1 MTLLDLNKVNS
12 NTLEDLKQGNI
23 SVLNGLDA
31 NTKIMYGLAL
41 QNEFGIPDQQKS
53 YFEAAGL
60 ALQER
65 LKQQRESEENR
76 QRMRTEHIERESKE
90 WARKMSVARSTYY

>member
-12 NTLEDLKQGNI
+12 NTLEELKQGNT

-31 NTKIMYGLAL
+31 NTKIIYGLAL
-41 QNEFGIPDQQKS
+41 QNEFGTPDQQKAN
-53 YFEAAGL
+53 FEAVGD

-65 LKQQRESEENR
+65 LKQQRETEENR
-76 QRMRTEHIERESKE
+76 QRMRNEHIEKEAKE
-90 WARKMSVARSTYY
+90 WARKMTVARSTYY